1 MLHKNGVLRV
11 RPLQGGIEAWRERD
25 FPLEVRGTES
35 HGDEAHGD
43 EPPGSLAPE

>member
-25 FPLEVRGTES
+25 FPLEARGAES
-35 HGDEAHGD
+35 QDAK
-43 EPPGSLAPE
+43 PAGSPAFE